1 MCISAVPR
9 SNYFIIA
16 LLLVLPRYHGSLATE
31 IDHDIV
37 VSSAVADTT
46 QILFREEVATNA
58 GFAVITKRHHVVC
71 FQRRKQLHQHHYKAH
86 HDVEGAR
93 ESCCLEI
100 YQSGFLSERH
110 DQKYCLDRIAM
121 VPITTTT
128 TTIDNIIGNAGMGA
142 EKSISP
148 DSLVPAFYLSW
159 DDKEET
165 EVPNKSISVDF
176 DYKQRRHLKFVDE
189 AGRESFHDGFMSN
202 EAEAYSP
209 FHLTDFTP
217 SAIRRSK
224 LFTTHP
230 LRGYVEGSLSNE
242 GGMHRSYRQ
251 SVHLMLGTPRS
262 NSGGLNMDVN
272 VTILL
277 PISESVFIDA
287 DDSLLVEYEDGTPDG
302 IFCKITLGK
311 SGMSRSSS
319 CSIQFASPETIDI
332 EQPSFASR
340 QYVVVYELN
349 AELDFPNPNDIP
361 EDKLDIVLEYST
373 TLHVRYPAPISS
385 VVRLSE
391 NDEMVP
397 VIIQQPV
404 LYSASVS
411 LRSNDEVADQLYSL
425 HADVNASKFS
435 EHNATSRENI
445 IIRVAAGLDNDHGWV
460 TALTL
465 SLAMLGGF
473 VVTRSLDS
481 ISIWS

>member
-9 SNYFIIA
+9 SNCFIIA
-16 LLLVLPRYHGSLATE
+16 LLLVLPRYHGSIATE
-31 IDHDIV
+31 IDHDIG

-58 GFAVITKRHHVVC
+58 GFAVITKRHQIVC
-71 FQRRKQLHQHHYKAH
+71 FQRRKQLQLHHYNAH
-86 HDVEGAR
+86 HDVEEAR
-93 ESCCLEI
+93 ESCCLDI
-100 YQSGFLSERH
+100 YQSRFLTERH

-121 VPITTTT
+121 VRTATTTN
-128 TTIDNIIGNAGMGA
+128 DNIIGNADMVGE
-142 EKSISP
+142 EKSISS
-148 DSLVPAFYLSW
+148 DSLVPTFYLSW
-159 DDKEET
+159 DDEEEAEAPT
-165 EVPNKSISVDF
+165 KSLSVDF
-176 DYKQRRHLKFVDE
+176 NYNQRRHLNFVDK
-189 AGRESFHDGFMSN
+189 AGRESFHDGMMSN

-209 FHLTDFTP
+209 FHLTDFMP
-217 SAIRRSK
+217 NVNSRSNRI
-224 LFTTHP
+224 TTYP

-262 NSGGLNMDVN
+262 NNGGLSMNVN

-287 DDSLLVEYEDGTPDG
+287 DDPLHVEYKDGTPDG
-302 IFCKITLGK
+302 IFCKITLDK

-319 CSIQFASPETIDI
+319 CNIQFASPETIDI

-385 VVRLSE
+385 VVQLSE

-435 EHNATSRENI
+435 EHNAASRENI

-473 VVTRSLDS
+473 VLTRSLDS
-481 ISIWS
+481 ISIWV